1 MVEGMA
7 HTSKKQ
13 SKKRVKSPN
22 KNARDATP
30 IRIGNRFWDVIRS
43 LAWQSHKSQRV
54 IIEEHLKFS
63 FLAQK
68 VPGADSLPVA
78 GGAPESQ
85 TQSTQLDAP
94 VAA

>member
-7 HTSKKQ
+7 QTSKKQ
-13 SKKRVKSPN
+13 SKKRSKRPD
-22 KNARDATP
+22 KNARDAMP
-30 IRIGNRFWDVIRS
+30 IRIGNAFWEVIRR

-63 FLAQK
+63 FLAQN
-68 VPGADSLPVA
+68 VSGAEALPVA
-78 GGAPESQ
+78 GGAPESHL
-85 TQSTQLDAP
+85 QSTQPQAP